1 MSDVVFGRRQNRR
14 TQDIEDAKIVGGAAD
29 TAKLVAVITI
39 LTVVLALGLFA
50 FIWIGCRIYV
60 GPGEMAIV
68 TAKTGDELPSGAIL
82 AEPGQKGVQRVPLA
96 EGRHFLNP
104 ITHDWRIVKAIS
116 IPAGS
121 VGVVTSK
128 NGRELAPGEIL
139 APDRDSKGVWKDVLG
154 PGTYRLNPEGYD
166 IKVMSAINIPIGYV
180 GVVTSQTGRPARE
193 GAFAGP
199 GEKGVM
205 EKILQPGLYYV
216 NPRAYQIDVVE
227 VGMNQVSIVGKSG
240 TVVLTKTQSQSAN
253 GLDELQRMTLQKQV
267 QKRAEYVTQNA
278 DLGIV
283 DEDNARNFSQVF
295 SGSLSRAPVAKKKVA
310 SASASVAALARMRDE
325 SAEAPLA
332 AGYAPA
338 PQQPASDS
346 VAFGMNQFVQFPSSD
361 GFAIMLDMT
370 VEFELMPEK
379 ISKIFMLYGD
389 LPAVVSKIL
398 MPQILSISRMKGSD
412 YKAREFIDGEGRQ
425 KFQDEMTAELV
436 RVLGEKSI
444 LVRNAIVRHVEVPD
458 EILLPIQS
466 AAVAKEQD
474 LTNRT
479 EQETEKRRAELN
491 TEIAKV
497 DQLKREV
504 EQETAKL
511 VATVAAEMKK
521 DVAGIDAETKLR
533 AAEIDLECA
542 KIQAKITETRG
553 GADVAARFMVENEE
567 AKGLKR
573 RASAFKDPSLWADL
587 TFADALNPDVTIRVI
602 HAGEGT
608 LWTDLKGASIAV
620 PAAGPKPSAVPASR

>member
-1 MSDVVFGRRQNRR
+1 MNNFGKF
-14 TQDIEDAKIVGGAAD
+14 ASAIVAA
-29 TAKLVAVITI
+29 
-39 LTVVLALGLFA
+39 VVLLVLGVFA
-50 FIWIGCRIYV
+50 FVWIFCRVYV

-68 TAKTGDELPSGAIL
+68 TSKTGDELPPGAIL
-82 AEPGQKGVQRVPLA
+82 AEPGQKGVQRIPLG
-96 EGRHFLNP
+96 EGRHFLDP
-104 ITHDWRIVKAIS
+104 VTHDWRIVSAIT

-154 PGTYRLNPEGYD
+154 PGRYRLNPEGYD
-166 IKVMSAINIPIGYV
+166 VKVMSAINIPIGYV
-180 GVVTSQTGRPARE
+180 GVVTSQTGKPAAA
-193 GAFAGP
+193 GSFAGP

-205 EKILQPGLYYV
+205 EKVLQPGLYYV
-216 NPRAYQIDVVE
+216 NPRAYQVDVVE
-227 VGMNQVSIVGKSG
+227 IGMNQVSIVGKSG
-240 TVVLTKTQSQSAN
+240 TVVLTKAQSQSAN

-283 DEDNARNFSQVF
+283 DEDSARNNFSLN
-295 SGSLSRAPVAKKKVA
+295 SLSRAPAARK
-310 SASASVAALARMRDE
+310 SASGNRYLSTVSSAVTGAA
-325 SAEAPLA
+325 
-332 AGYAPA
+332 APA
-338 PQQPASDS
+338 QQRAPVGQSQLPANDS

-389 LPAVVSKIL
+389 LPAVVSKII

-425 KFQDEMTAELV
+425 KFQEEMTAELV
-436 RVLGEKSI
+436 RVLGEKHI
-444 LVRNAIVRHVEVPD
+444 LVRNAIVRHVEVPE
-458 EILLPIQS
+458 EILEPIQS

-474 LTNRT
+474 LTNKT
-479 EQETEKRRAELN
+479 QQETEKRRAELN

-521 DVAGIDAETKLR
+521 DVAEINAETKLK

-553 GADVAARFMVENEE
+553 SAEVKAKFLVENEE
-567 AKGLKR
+567 ALGIKR

-587 TFADALNPDVTIRVI
+587 VFADSLNPAVNIRVI

-608 LWTDLKGASIAV
+608 LWTDLKGASLAV
-620 PAAGPKPSAVPASR
+620 PAANKQ

>member
-1 MSDVVFGRRQNRR
+1 MNNFGKF
-14 TQDIEDAKIVGGAAD
+14 ASAIVAA
-29 TAKLVAVITI
+29 VA
-39 LTVVLALGLFA
+39 LFALGVFA
-50 FIWIGCRIYV
+50 FVWTCCRVYV

-68 TAKTGDELPSGAIL
+68 TSKTGDELPPGAIL
-82 AEPGQKGVQRVPLA
+82 AEPGQKGVQRIPLG
-96 EGRHFLNP
+96 EGRHFLDP
-104 ITHDWRIVKAIS
+104 VTHDWRIVAAIT

-154 PGTYRLNPEGYD
+154 PGRYRLNPEGYD
-166 IKVMSAINIPIGYV
+166 VKVMSAINIPIGYV
-180 GVVTSQTGRPARE
+180 GVVTSQTGRPAAA
-193 GAFAGP
+193 GSFAGP

-205 EKILQPGLYYV
+205 EKVLQPGLYYV
-216 NPRAYQIDVVE
+216 NPRAYQVDVVE
-227 VGMNQVSIVGKSG
+227 IGMNQVSIVGKSG
-240 TVVLTKTQSQSAN
+240 TVVLTKAQSQSAN

-283 DEDNARNFSQVF
+283 DEDSARNFSNYAQ
-295 SGSLSRAPVAKKKVA
+295 STLGSLSRAPVARKVAASGNRYLQTASAAREEAAMPAQQRA
-310 SASASVAALARMRDE
+310 SASQSQL
-325 SAEAPLA
+325 
-332 AGYAPA
+332 PA
-338 PQQPASDS
+338 NDS

-389 LPAVVSKIL
+389 LPAVVSKII

-425 KFQDEMTAELV
+425 KFQEEMTAELV
-436 RVLGEKSI
+436 RVLGEKHI
-444 LVRNAIVRHVEVPD
+444 LVRNAIVRHVEVPE
-458 EILLPIQS
+458 EILAPIQS

-474 LTNRT
+474 LTNKT
-479 EQETEKRRAELN
+479 QQDTEKRRAELN

-521 DVAGIDAETKLR
+521 DVAEINAETKLK

-553 GADVAARFMVENEE
+553 SAEVKAKFLVENEE
-567 AKGLKR
+567 ALGIKR

-587 TFADALNPDVTIRVI
+587 VFADALNPAVNIRVI
-602 HAGEGT
+602 HSGEGT
-608 LWTDLKGASIAV
+608 LWTDLKGASLAV
-620 PAAGPKPSAVPASR
+620 PAQGKK

>member
-1 MSDVVFGRRQNRR
+1 MNNFGKFASML
-14 TQDIEDAKIVGGAAD
+14 IAA
-29 TAKLVAVITI
+29 VA
-39 LTVVLALGLFA
+39 LFALGVFA
-50 FIWIGCRIYV
+50 FVWVFCRVYV

-68 TAKTGDELPSGAIL
+68 TSKTGDELPPGAIL
-82 AEPGQKGVQRVPLA
+82 AEPGQKGVQRIPLG

-104 ITHDWRIVKAIS
+104 VTHDWRIVAAIT

-154 PGTYRLNPEGYD
+154 PGRYRLNPEGYD
-166 IKVMSAINIPIGYV
+166 VKVMSAINIPIGYV
-180 GVVTSQTGRPARE
+180 GVVTSQTGRPAAA
-193 GAFAGP
+193 GSFAGP

-205 EKILQPGLYYV
+205 EKVLQPGLYYV
-216 NPRAYQIDVVE
+216 NPRAYQVDVVE
-227 VGMNQVSIVGKSG
+227 IGMNQVSIVGKSG
-240 TVVLTKTQSQSAN
+240 TVVLTKAQSQSAN

-283 DEDNARNFSQVF
+283 DEDSARNFSNYAQ
-295 SGSLSRAPVAKKKVA
+295 STLGSLSRAPVARKVAASGNRYLQTASAAREEAAMPAQQRA
-310 SASASVAALARMRDE
+310 SASQSQL
-325 SAEAPLA
+325 
-332 AGYAPA
+332 PA
-338 PQQPASDS
+338 NDS

-389 LPAVVSKIL
+389 LPAVVSKII

-425 KFQDEMTAELV
+425 KFQEEMTAELV
-436 RVLGEKSI
+436 RVLGEKHI
-444 LVRNAIVRHVEVPD
+444 LVRNAIVRHVEVPE
-458 EILLPIQS
+458 EILAPIQS

-474 LTNRT
+474 LTNKT
-479 EQETEKRRAELN
+479 QQDTEKRRAELN

-521 DVAGIDAETKLR
+521 DVAEINAETKLK

-553 GADVAARFMVENEE
+553 SAEVKAKFLVENEE
-567 AKGLKR
+567 ALGIKR

-587 TFADALNPDVTIRVI
+587 VFADALNPAVNIRVI
-602 HAGEGT
+602 HSGEGT
-608 LWTDLKGASIAV
+608 LWTDLKGASLAV
-620 PAAGPKPSAVPASR
+620 PAQGKK

>member
-1 MSDVVFGRRQNRR
+1 MNNFGKF
-14 TQDIEDAKIVGGAAD
+14 ASAIVAA
-29 TAKLVAVITI
+29 VA
-39 LTVVLALGLFA
+39 LFALGVFA
-50 FIWIGCRIYV
+50 FVWTCCRVYV

-68 TAKTGDELPSGAIL
+68 TSKTGDELPPGAIL
-82 AEPGQKGVQRVPLA
+82 AEPGQKGVQRIPLG

-104 ITHDWRIVKAIS
+104 VTHDWRIVAAIT

-154 PGTYRLNPEGYD
+154 PGRYRLNPEGYD
-166 IKVMSAINIPIGYV
+166 VKVMSAINIPIGYV
-180 GVVTSQTGRPARE
+180 GVVTSQTGKPAAA
-193 GAFAGP
+193 GSFAGP

-205 EKILQPGLYYV
+205 EKVLQPGLYYV
-216 NPRAYQIDVVE
+216 NPRAYQVDVVE
-227 VGMNQVSIVGKSG
+227 IGMNQVSIVGKSG
-240 TVVLTKTQSQSAN
+240 TVVLTKAQSQSAN

-283 DEDNARNFSQVF
+283 DEDSARNFSNYAQ
-295 SGSLSRAPVAKKKVA
+295 STLGSLARAPVARKMAASGNRYLQTA
-310 SASASVAALARMRDE
+310 SAAREEAA
-325 SAEAPLA
+325 
-332 AGYAPA
+332 APA
-338 PQQPASDS
+338 RTNASQSQLANDS

-389 LPAVVSKIL
+389 LPAVVSKII

-425 KFQDEMTAELV
+425 KFQEEMTAELV
-436 RVLGEKSI
+436 RVLGEKHI
-444 LVRNAIVRHVEVPD
+444 LVRNAIVRHVEVPE
-458 EILLPIQS
+458 EILAPIQS

-474 LTNRT
+474 LTNKT
-479 EQETEKRRAELN
+479 QQDTEKRRAELN
-491 TEIAKV
+491 TEVAKV

-511 VATVAAEMKK
+511 VATVAAEMRK
-521 DVAGIDAETKLR
+521 DVAEITAETKLK

-553 GADVAARFMVENEE
+553 SAEVKAKFLVENEE
-567 AKGLKR
+567 ALGIKR

-587 TFADALNPDVTIRVI
+587 VFADALNPAVNIRVI
-602 HAGEGT
+602 HSGEGT
-608 LWTDLKGASIAV
+608 LWTDLKGASLAV
-620 PAAGPKPSAVPASR
+620 PAQGKK

>member
-1 MSDVVFGRRQNRR
+1 MNNFGKF
-14 TQDIEDAKIVGGAAD
+14 ASAIVAA
-29 TAKLVAVITI
+29 VA
-39 LTVVLALGLFA
+39 LFALGVFA
-50 FIWIGCRIYV
+50 FVWTCCRVYV

-68 TAKTGDELPSGAIL
+68 TSKTGDELPPGAIL
-82 AEPGQKGVQRVPLA
+82 AEPGQKGVQRIPLG

-104 ITHDWRIVKAIS
+104 VTHDWRIVAAIT

-154 PGTYRLNPEGYD
+154 PGRYRLNPEGYD
-166 IKVMSAINIPIGYV
+166 VKVMSAINIPIGYV
-180 GVVTSQTGRPARE
+180 GVVTSQTGKPAAA
-193 GAFAGP
+193 GSFAGS

-216 NPRAYQIDVVE
+216 NPRAYQVDVVE
-227 VGMNQVSIVGKSG
+227 IGMNQVSIVGKSG
-240 TVVLTKTQSQSAN
+240 TVVLTKAQSQSAN

-283 DEDNARNFSQVF
+283 DEDSARNFSNYAQ
-295 SGSLSRAPVAKKKVA
+295 STLGSLSRAPVARKVA
-310 SASASVAALARMRDE
+310 
-325 SAEAPLA
+325 A
-332 AGYAPA
+332 AGWSDRKMKVREEAAMPA
-338 PQQPASDS
+338 QQRANASQSQLPANDS

-389 LPAVVSKIL
+389 LPAVVSKII

-425 KFQDEMTAELV
+425 KFQEEMTAELV
-436 RVLGEKSI
+436 RVLGEKHI
-444 LVRNAIVRHVEVPD
+444 LVRNAIVRHVEVPE
-458 EILLPIQS
+458 EILAPIQS

-474 LTNRT
+474 LTNKT
-479 EQETEKRRAELN
+479 QQDTEKRRAELN

-521 DVAGIDAETKLR
+521 DVAEINAETKLK

-553 GADVAARFMVENEE
+553 SAEVKAKFLVENEE
-567 AKGLKR
+567 ALGIKR

-587 TFADALNPDVTIRVI
+587 TFADALNPAVNIRVI
-602 HAGEGT
+602 HSGEGT
-608 LWTDLKGASIAV
+608 LWTDLKGASLAV
-620 PAAGPKPSAVPASR
+620 PAKK

>member
-1 MSDVVFGRRQNRR
+1 MNNFGKF
-14 TQDIEDAKIVGGAAD
+14 ASAIVAA
-29 TAKLVAVITI
+29 VA
-39 LTVVLALGLFA
+39 LFALGVFA
-50 FIWIGCRIYV
+50 FVWTCCRVYV

-68 TAKTGDELPSGAIL
+68 TSKTGDELPSGAIL
-82 AEPGQKGVQRVPLA
+82 AEPGQKGVQRIPLG

-104 ITHDWRIVKAIS
+104 VTHDWRIVAAIT

-154 PGTYRLNPEGYD
+154 PGRYRLNPEGYD
-166 IKVMSAINIPIGYV
+166 VKVMSAINIPIGYV
-180 GVVTSQTGRPARE
+180 GVVTSQTGKPAAA
-193 GAFAGP
+193 GSFAGP

-216 NPRAYQIDVVE
+216 NPRAYQVDVVE
-227 VGMNQVSIVGKSG
+227 IGMNQVSIVGKSG
-240 TVVLTKTQSQSAN
+240 TVVLTKAQSQSAN

-283 DEDNARNFSQVF
+283 DEDSARNFSNYAQ
-295 SGSLSRAPVAKKKVA
+295 STLGSLSRAPVARKVAAAGAVDRKMKVREEAAMPAQQRA
-310 SASASVAALARMRDE
+310 SASQSQL
-325 SAEAPLA
+325 
-332 AGYAPA
+332 PA
-338 PQQPASDS
+338 NDS

-389 LPAVVSKIL
+389 LPAVVSKII

-425 KFQDEMTAELV
+425 KFQEEMTAELV
-436 RVLGEKSI
+436 RVLGEKHI
-444 LVRNAIVRHVEVPD
+444 LVRNAIVRHVEVPE
-458 EILLPIQS
+458 EILAPIQS

-474 LTNRT
+474 LTNKT
-479 EQETEKRRAELN
+479 QQDTEKRRAELN

-521 DVAGIDAETKLR
+521 DVAEINAETKLK

-553 GADVAARFMVENEE
+553 SAEVKAKFLVENEE
-567 AKGLKR
+567 ALGIKR

-587 TFADALNPDVTIRVI
+587 TFADALNPAVNIRVI
-602 HAGEGT
+602 HSGEGT
-608 LWTDLKGASIAV
+608 LWTDLKGASLAV
-620 PAAGPKPSAVPASR
+620 PAQGKK

>member
-1 MSDVVFGRRQNRR
+1 MNNFGKF
-14 TQDIEDAKIVGGAAD
+14 ASAIVAA
-29 TAKLVAVITI
+29 VA
-39 LTVVLALGLFA
+39 LFALGVFA
-50 FIWIGCRIYV
+50 FVWTCCRVYV

-68 TAKTGDELPSGAIL
+68 TSKTGDELPPGAIL
-82 AEPGQKGVQRVPLA
+82 AEPGQKGVQRIPLG
-96 EGRHFLNP
+96 EGRHFLDP
-104 ITHDWRIVKAIS
+104 VTHDWRIVAAIT

-154 PGTYRLNPEGYD
+154 PGRYRLNPEGYD
-166 IKVMSAINIPIGYV
+166 VKVMSAINIPIGYV
-180 GVVTSQTGRPARE
+180 GVVTSQTGRPAAA
-193 GAFAGP
+193 GSFAGP

-205 EKILQPGLYYV
+205 EKVLQPGLYYV
-216 NPRAYQIDVVE
+216 NPRAYQVDVVE
-227 VGMNQVSIVGKSG
+227 IGMNQVSIVGKSG
-240 TVVLTKTQSQSAN
+240 TVVLTKAQSQSAN

-283 DEDNARNFSQVF
+283 DEDSARNFSNYAQ
-295 SGSLSRAPVAKKKVA
+295 STLGSLSRAPVARKVA
-310 SASASVAALARMRDE
+310 ASGNRYLQTASAAREEAA
-325 SAEAPLA
+325 
-332 AGYAPA
+332 APA
-338 PQQPASDS
+338 RTNASQSQLPANDS

-389 LPAVVSKIL
+389 LPAVVSKII

-425 KFQDEMTAELV
+425 KFQEEMTAELV
-436 RVLGEKSI
+436 RVLGEKHI
-444 LVRNAIVRHVEVPD
+444 LVRNAIVRHVEVPE
-458 EILLPIQS
+458 EILAPIQS

-474 LTNRT
+474 LTNKT
-479 EQETEKRRAELN
+479 QQDTEKRRAELN

-521 DVAGIDAETKLR
+521 DVAEINAETKLK

-553 GADVAARFMVENEE
+553 SAEVKAKFLVENEE
-567 AKGLKR
+567 ALGIKR

-587 TFADALNPDVTIRVI
+587 TFADALNPAVNIRVI
-602 HAGEGT
+602 HSGEGT
-608 LWTDLKGASIAV
+608 LWTDLKGASLAV
-620 PAAGPKPSAVPASR
+620 PAKK

>member
-1 MSDVVFGRRQNRR
+1 MNNFGKF
-14 TQDIEDAKIVGGAAD
+14 ASAIVAA
-29 TAKLVAVITI
+29 VA
-39 LTVVLALGLFA
+39 LFALGVFA
-50 FIWIGCRIYV
+50 FVWTCCRVYV

-68 TAKTGDELPSGAIL
+68 TSKTGDELPSGAIL
-82 AEPGQKGVQRVPLA
+82 AEPGQKGVQRIPLG
-96 EGRHFLNP
+96 EGRHFLDP
-104 ITHDWRIVKAIS
+104 VTHDWRIVAAIT

-154 PGTYRLNPEGYD
+154 PGRYRLNPEGYD
-166 IKVMSAINIPIGYV
+166 VKVMSAINIPIGYV
-180 GVVTSQTGRPARE
+180 GVVTSQTGKPAAA
-193 GAFAGP
+193 GSFAGP

-216 NPRAYQIDVVE
+216 NPRAYQVDVVE
-227 VGMNQVSIVGKSG
+227 IGMNQVSIVGKSG
-240 TVVLTKTQSQSAN
+240 TVVLTKAQSQSAN

-283 DEDNARNFSQVF
+283 DEDSARNFSNYAQ
-295 SGSLSRAPVAKKKVA
+295 STLGSLSRAPVARKVAAAGAVDRKMKVREEAAMPAQQRA
-310 SASASVAALARMRDE
+310 SASQSQL
-325 SAEAPLA
+325 
-332 AGYAPA
+332 PA
-338 PQQPASDS
+338 NDS

-389 LPAVVSKIL
+389 LPAVVSKII

-425 KFQDEMTAELV
+425 KFQEEMTAELV
-436 RVLGEKSI
+436 RVLGEKHI
-444 LVRNAIVRHVEVPD
+444 LVRNAIVRHVEVPE
-458 EILLPIQS
+458 EILAPIQS

-474 LTNRT
+474 LTNKT
-479 EQETEKRRAELN
+479 QQDTEKRRAELN

-521 DVAGIDAETKLR
+521 DVAEITAETKLK

-553 GADVAARFMVENEE
+553 SAEVKAKFLVENEE
-567 AKGLKR
+567 ALGIKR

-587 TFADALNPDVTIRVI
+587 TFADALNPAVNIRVI
-602 HAGEGT
+602 HSGEGT
-608 LWTDLKGASIAV
+608 LWTDLKGASLAV
-620 PAAGPKPSAVPASR
+620 PAQGKK

>member
-1 MSDVVFGRRQNRR
+1 MNNFGKF
-14 TQDIEDAKIVGGAAD
+14 ASM
-29 TAKLVAVITI
+29 LVAAVA
-39 LTVVLALGLFA
+39 LFALGVFA
-50 FIWIGCRIYV
+50 FVWVFCRVYV

-68 TAKTGDELPSGAIL
+68 TSKTGDELPPGAIL
-82 AEPGQKGVQRVPLA
+82 AEPGQKGVQRIPLG

-104 ITHDWRIVKAIS
+104 VTHDWRIVAAIT

-154 PGTYRLNPEGYD
+154 PGRYRLNPEGYD
-166 IKVMSAINIPIGYV
+166 VKVMSAINIPIGYV
-180 GVVTSQTGRPARE
+180 GVVTSQTGKPAAA
-193 GAFAGP
+193 GSFAGP

-205 EKILQPGLYYV
+205 EKVLQPGLYYV
-216 NPRAYQIDVVE
+216 NPRAYQVDVVE
-227 VGMNQVSIVGKSG
+227 IGMNQVSIVGKSG
-240 TVVLTKTQSQSAN
+240 TVVLTKAQSQSAN

-283 DEDNARNFSQVF
+283 DEDSARNFSNL
-295 SGSLSRAPVAKKKVA
+295 SLNSLSRAPVARKVA
-310 SASASVAALARMRDE
+310 GDWSDRKTRGAPAAAAYEAS
-325 SAEAPLA
+325 
-332 AGYAPA
+332 APA
-338 PQQPASDS
+338 PARANASQSQLANDS

-389 LPAVVSKIL
+389 LPAVVSKII

-425 KFQDEMTAELV
+425 KFQEEMTAELV
-436 RVLGEKSI
+436 RVLGEKHI
-444 LVRNAIVRHVEVPD
+444 LVRNAIVRHVEVPE
-458 EILLPIQS
+458 EILAPIQS

-474 LTNRT
+474 LTNKT
-479 EQETEKRRAELN
+479 QQDTEKRRAELN
-491 TEIAKV
+491 TEVAKV

-511 VATVAAEMKK
+511 VATVAAEMRK
-521 DVAGIDAETKLR
+521 DVAEITAETKLK

-553 GADVAARFMVENEE
+553 SAEVKAKFLVENEE
-567 AKGLKR
+567 ALGIKR

-587 TFADALNPDVTIRVI
+587 VFADALNPAVNIRVI
-602 HAGEGT
+602 HSGEGT
-608 LWTDLKGASIAV
+608 LWTDLKGASLAV
-620 PAAGPKPSAVPASR
+620 PAQGKK

>member
-1 MSDVVFGRRQNRR
+1 MNNFGKF
-14 TQDIEDAKIVGGAAD
+14 ASAIVAA
-29 TAKLVAVITI
+29 VA
-39 LTVVLALGLFA
+39 LFALGVFA
-50 FIWIGCRIYV
+50 FVWTCCRVYV

-68 TAKTGDELPSGAIL
+68 TSKTGDELPPGAIL
-82 AEPGQKGVQRVPLA
+82 AEPGQKGVQRIPLG

-104 ITHDWRIVKAIS
+104 VTHDWRIVAAIT

-154 PGTYRLNPEGYD
+154 PGRYRLNPEGYD
-166 IKVMSAINIPIGYV
+166 VKVMSAINIPIGYV
-180 GVVTSQTGRPARE
+180 GVVTSQTGKPAAA
-193 GAFAGP
+193 GSFAGP

-205 EKILQPGLYYV
+205 EKVLQPGLYYV
-216 NPRAYQIDVVE
+216 NPRAYQVDVVE
-227 VGMNQVSIVGKSG
+227 IGMNQVSIVGKSG
-240 TVVLTKTQSQSAN
+240 TVVLTKAQSQSAN

-283 DEDNARNFSQVF
+283 DEDSARNFSNYAQ
-295 SGSLSRAPVAKKKVA
+295 STLGSLSRAPVARKVA
-310 SASASVAALARMRDE
+310 
-325 SAEAPLA
+325 A
-332 AGYAPA
+332 AGWSDRKMKVREEAAMPA
-338 PQQPASDS
+338 QQRANASQSQLPANDS

-389 LPAVVSKIL
+389 LPAVVSKII

-425 KFQDEMTAELV
+425 KFQEEMTAELV
-436 RVLGEKSI
+436 RVLGEKHI
-444 LVRNAIVRHVEVPD
+444 LVRNAIVRHVEVPE
-458 EILLPIQS
+458 EILAPIQS

-474 LTNRT
+474 LTNKT
-479 EQETEKRRAELN
+479 QQDTEKRRAELN

-521 DVAGIDAETKLR
+521 DVAEINAETKLK

-553 GADVAARFMVENEE
+553 SAEVKAKFLVENEE
-567 AKGLKR
+567 ALGIKR

-587 TFADALNPDVTIRVI
+587 VFADALNPAVNIRVI
-602 HAGEGT
+602 HYGEGT
-608 LWTDLKGASIAV
+608 LWTDIKGASLAD
-620 PAAGPKPSAVPASR
+620 PAQGKK

>member
-1 MSDVVFGRRQNRR
+1 MNNFGKFASML
-14 TQDIEDAKIVGGAAD
+14 IAA
-29 TAKLVAVITI
+29 AALF
-39 LTVVLALGLFA
+39 VLGSFA
-50 FIWIGCRIYV
+50 FVWVFCRVYV

-68 TAKTGDELPSGAIL
+68 TSKTGDELPPGAIL
-82 AEPGQKGVQRVPLA
+82 AEPGQKGVQRIPLG

-104 ITHDWRIVKAIS
+104 VTHDWRIVAAIT

-154 PGTYRLNPEGYD
+154 PGRYRLNPEGYD
-166 IKVMSAINIPIGYV
+166 VKVMSAINIPIGYV
-180 GVVTSQTGRPARE
+180 GVVTSQTGKPAAA
-193 GAFAGP
+193 GSFAGP

-205 EKILQPGLYYV
+205 EKVLQPGLYYV
-216 NPRAYQIDVVE
+216 NPRAYQVDVVE
-227 VGMNQVSIVGKSG
+227 IGMNQVSIVGKSG
-240 TVVLTKTQSQSAN
+240 TVVLTKAQSQSAN

-283 DEDNARNFSQVF
+283 DEDSARNFSNYAQ
-295 SGSLSRAPVAKKKVA
+295 STLGSLARAPVARKMA
-310 SASASVAALARMRDE
+310 SSGNRYLQSASAAREEAA
-325 SAEAPLA
+325 
-332 AGYAPA
+332 APA
-338 PQQPASDS
+338 RSNASQSQLPANDS

-389 LPAVVSKIL
+389 LPAVVSKII

-425 KFQDEMTAELV
+425 KFQEEMTAELV
-436 RVLGEKSI
+436 RVLGEKHI
-444 LVRNAIVRHVEVPD
+444 LVRNAIVRHVEVPE
-458 EILLPIQS
+458 EILAPIQS

-474 LTNRT
+474 LTNKT
-479 EQETEKRRAELN
+479 QQDTEKRRAELN

-521 DVAGIDAETKLR
+521 DVAEINAETKLK

-553 GADVAARFMVENEE
+553 SAEVKAKFLVENEE
-567 AKGLKR
+567 ALGIKR

-587 TFADALNPDVTIRVI
+587 TFADALNPAVNIRVI
-602 HAGEGT
+602 HSGEGT
-608 LWTDLKGASIAV
+608 LWTDLKGASLAV
-620 PAAGPKPSAVPASR
+620 PAKK

>member
-1 MSDVVFGRRQNRR
+1 MNNFGKF
-14 TQDIEDAKIVGGAAD
+14 ASAIVAA
-29 TAKLVAVITI
+29 VA
-39 LTVVLALGLFA
+39 LFALGVFA
-50 FIWIGCRIYV
+50 FVWTCCRVYV

-68 TAKTGDELPSGAIL
+68 TSKTGDELPPGAIL
-82 AEPGQKGVQRVPLA
+82 AEPGQKGVQRIPLG

-104 ITHDWRIVKAIS
+104 VTHDWRIVAAIT

-154 PGTYRLNPEGYD
+154 PGRYRLNPEGYD
-166 IKVMSAINIPIGYV
+166 VKVMSAINIPIGYV
-180 GVVTSQTGRPARE
+180 GVVTSQTGRPAAA
-193 GAFAGP
+193 GSFAGP

-205 EKILQPGLYYV
+205 EKVLQPGLYYV
-216 NPRAYQIDVVE
+216 NPRAYQVDVVE
-227 VGMNQVSIVGKSG
+227 IGMNQVSIVGKSG
-240 TVVLTKTQSQSAN
+240 TVVLTKAQSQSAN

-283 DEDNARNFSQVF
+283 DEDSARNFSNYAQ
-295 SGSLSRAPVAKKKVA
+295 STLGSLSRAPVARKVA
-310 SASASVAALARMRDE
+310 ASGNRYLQTASAAREEAA
-325 SAEAPLA
+325 
-332 AGYAPA
+332 APA
-338 PQQPASDS
+338 RTNASQSQLPANDS

-389 LPAVVSKIL
+389 LPAVVSKII

-425 KFQDEMTAELV
+425 KFQEEMTAELV
-436 RVLGEKSI
+436 RVLGEKHI
-444 LVRNAIVRHVEVPD
+444 LVRNAIVRHVEVPE
-458 EILLPIQS
+458 EILAPIQS

-474 LTNRT
+474 LTNKT
-479 EQETEKRRAELN
+479 QQDTEKRRAELN

-521 DVAGIDAETKLR
+521 DVAEINAETKLK

-553 GADVAARFMVENEE
+553 SAEVKAKFLVENEE
-567 AKGLKR
+567 ALGIKR

-587 TFADALNPDVTIRVI
+587 TFADALNPAVNIRVI
-602 HAGEGT
+602 HSGEGT
-608 LWTDLKGASIAV
+608 LWTDLKGASLAV
-620 PAAGPKPSAVPASR
+620 PAQGKK

>member
-1 MSDVVFGRRQNRR
+1 MNNFGKF
-14 TQDIEDAKIVGGAAD
+14 ASAIVAA
-29 TAKLVAVITI
+29 VA
-39 LTVVLALGLFA
+39 LFALGVFA
-50 FIWIGCRIYV
+50 FVWTCCRVYV

-68 TAKTGDELPSGAIL
+68 TSKTGDELPPGAIL
-82 AEPGQKGVQRVPLA
+82 AEPGQKGVQRIPLG

-104 ITHDWRIVKAIS
+104 VTHDWRIVAAIT

-154 PGTYRLNPEGYD
+154 PGRYRLNPEGYD
-166 IKVMSAINIPIGYV
+166 VKVMSAINIPIGYV
-180 GVVTSQTGRPARE
+180 GVVTSQTGKPAAA
-193 GAFAGP
+193 GSFAGP

-205 EKILQPGLYYV
+205 EKVLQPGLYYV
-216 NPRAYQIDVVE
+216 NPRAYQVDVVE
-227 VGMNQVSIVGKSG
+227 IGMNQVSIVGKSG
-240 TVVLTKTQSQSAN
+240 TVVLTKAQSQSAN

-283 DEDNARNFSQVF
+283 DEDSARNFSNYAQ
-295 SGSLSRAPVAKKKVA
+295 STLGSLSRAPVARKVA
-310 SASASVAALARMRDE
+310 ASGNRYLQTASAAREEAA
-325 SAEAPLA
+325 
-332 AGYAPA
+332 APA
-338 PQQPASDS
+338 RTNASQSQLPANDS

-389 LPAVVSKIL
+389 LPAVVSKII

-425 KFQDEMTAELV
+425 KFQEEMTAELV
-436 RVLGEKSI
+436 RVLGEKHI
-444 LVRNAIVRHVEVPD
+444 LVRNAIVRHVEVPE
-458 EILLPIQS
+458 EILAPIQS

-474 LTNRT
+474 LTNKT
-479 EQETEKRRAELN
+479 QQDTEKRRAELN

-521 DVAGIDAETKLR
+521 DVAEINAETKLK

-553 GADVAARFMVENEE
+553 SAEVKAKFLVENEE
-567 AKGLKR
+567 ALGIKR

-587 TFADALNPDVTIRVI
+587 VFADALNPAVNIRVI
-602 HAGEGT
+602 HSGEGT
-608 LWTDLKGASIAV
+608 LWTDLKGASLAV
-620 PAAGPKPSAVPASR
+620 PAQGKK

>member
-1 MSDVVFGRRQNRR
+1 MNNFGKF
-14 TQDIEDAKIVGGAAD
+14 ASAIVAA
-29 TAKLVAVITI
+29 VA
-39 LTVVLALGLFA
+39 LFALGVFA
-50 FIWIGCRIYV
+50 FVWTCCRVYV

-68 TAKTGDELPSGAIL
+68 TSKTGDELPPGAIL
-82 AEPGQKGVQRVPLA
+82 AEPGQKGVQRIPLG

-104 ITHDWRIVKAIS
+104 VTHDWRIVAAIT

-154 PGTYRLNPEGYD
+154 PGRYRLNPEGYD
-166 IKVMSAINIPIGYV
+166 VKVMSAINIPIGYV
-180 GVVTSQTGRPARE
+180 GVVTSQTGKPAAA
-193 GAFAGP
+193 GSFAGP

-205 EKILQPGLYYV
+205 EKVLQPGLYYV
-216 NPRAYQIDVVE
+216 NPRAYQVDVVE
-227 VGMNQVSIVGKSG
+227 IGMNQVSIVGKSG
-240 TVVLTKTQSQSAN
+240 TVVLTKAQSQSAN

-283 DEDNARNFSQVF
+283 DEDSARNFSNYAQ
-295 SGSLSRAPVAKKKVA
+295 STLGSLARAPVARKVA
-310 SASASVAALARMRDE
+310 SAGWSDRKMKVREEAAMPAQQRASASQSQL
-325 SAEAPLA
+325 
-332 AGYAPA
+332 PA
-338 PQQPASDS
+338 NDS

-389 LPAVVSKIL
+389 LPAVVSKII

-425 KFQDEMTAELV
+425 KFQEEMTAELV
-436 RVLGEKSI
+436 RVLGEKHI
-444 LVRNAIVRHVEVPD
+444 LVRNAIVRHVEVPE
-458 EILLPIQS
+458 EILAPIQS

-474 LTNRT
+474 LTNKT
-479 EQETEKRRAELN
+479 QQDTEKRRAELN

-521 DVAGIDAETKLR
+521 DVAEINAETKLK

-553 GADVAARFMVENEE
+553 SAEVKAKFLVENEE
-567 AKGLKR
+567 ALGIKR

-587 TFADALNPDVTIRVI
+587 TFADALNPAVNIRVI
-602 HAGEGT
+602 HSGEGT
-608 LWTDLKGASIAV
+608 LWTDLKGASLAV
-620 PAAGPKPSAVPASR
+620 PAQGKK

>member
-1 MSDVVFGRRQNRR
+1 MNNFGKFAS
-14 TQDIEDAKIVGGAAD
+14 ILAA
-29 TAKLVAVITI
+29 AVA
-39 LTVVLALGLFA
+39 LFALGVFA
-50 FIWIGCRIYV
+50 FVWVFCRVYV

-68 TAKTGDELPSGAIL
+68 TSKTGDELPPGAIL
-82 AEPGQKGVQRVPLA
+82 AEPGQKGVQRIPLG

-104 ITHDWRIVKAIS
+104 VTHDWRIVAAIT

-154 PGTYRLNPEGYD
+154 PGRYRLNPEGYD
-166 IKVMSAINIPIGYV
+166 VKVMSAINIPIGYV
-180 GVVTSQTGRPARE
+180 GVVTSQTGKPAAA
-193 GAFAGP
+193 GSFAGP

-205 EKILQPGLYYV
+205 EKVLQPGLYYV
-216 NPRAYQIDVVE
+216 NPRAYQVDVVE
-227 VGMNQVSIVGKSG
+227 IGMNQVSIVGKSG
-240 TVVLTKTQSQSAN
+240 TVVLTKAQSQSAN

-283 DEDNARNFSQVF
+283 DEDSARNFSNYAQ
-295 SGSLSRAPVAKKKVA
+295 STLGSLARAPVARKMASSGNRYLQTA
-310 SASASVAALARMRDE
+310 SAAREEAA
-325 SAEAPLA
+325 
-332 AGYAPA
+332 APA
-338 PQQPASDS
+338 RSNASQSQLPANDS

-389 LPAVVSKIL
+389 LPAVVSKII

-425 KFQDEMTAELV
+425 KFQEEMTAELV
-436 RVLGEKSI
+436 RVLGEKHI
-444 LVRNAIVRHVEVPD
+444 LVRNAIVRHVEVPE
-458 EILLPIQS
+458 EILAPIQS

-474 LTNRT
+474 LTNKT
-479 EQETEKRRAELN
+479 QQDTEKRRAELN
-491 TEIAKV
+491 TEVAKV

-511 VATVAAEMKK
+511 VATVAAEMRK
-521 DVAGIDAETKLR
+521 DVAEITAETKLK

-553 GADVAARFMVENEE
+553 SAEVKAKFLVENEE
-567 AKGLKR
+567 ALGIKR

-587 TFADALNPDVTIRVI
+587 VFADALNPAVNIRVI
-602 HAGEGT
+602 HSGEGT
-608 LWTDLKGASIAV
+608 LWTDLKGASLAV
-620 PAAGPKPSAVPASR
+620 PAQGKK

>member
-1 MSDVVFGRRQNRR
+1 MNNFGKFASML
-14 TQDIEDAKIVGGAAD
+14 IAA
-29 TAKLVAVITI
+29 AALF
-39 LTVVLALGLFA
+39 VLGSFA
-50 FIWIGCRIYV
+50 FVWVFCRVYV

-68 TAKTGDELPSGAIL
+68 TSKTGDELPPGAIL
-82 AEPGQKGVQRVPLA
+82 AEPGQKGVQRIPLG

-104 ITHDWRIVKAIS
+104 VTHDWRIVAAIT

-154 PGTYRLNPEGYD
+154 PGRYRLNPEGYD
-166 IKVMSAINIPIGYV
+166 VKVMSAINIPIGYV
-180 GVVTSQTGRPARE
+180 GVVTSQTGKPAAS
-193 GAFAGP
+193 GSFAGP

-205 EKILQPGLYYV
+205 EKVLQPGLYYV
-216 NPRAYQIDVVE
+216 NPRAYQVDVVE
-227 VGMNQVSIVGKSG
+227 IGMNQVSIVGKSG
-240 TVVLTKTQSQSAN
+240 TVVLTKAQSQSAN

-283 DEDNARNFSQVF
+283 DEDSARNFSNL
-295 SGSLSRAPVAKKKVA
+295 SLNSLSRAPVARKVA
-310 SASASVAALARMRDE
+310 GDWSDRKTRGAPAAAAYEAS
-325 SAEAPLA
+325 
-332 AGYAPA
+332 APA
-338 PQQPASDS
+338 PARANASQSQLANDS

-389 LPAVVSKIL
+389 LPAVVSKII

-425 KFQDEMTAELV
+425 KFQEEMTAELV
-436 RVLGEKSI
+436 RVLGEKHI
-444 LVRNAIVRHVEVPD
+444 LVRNAIVRHVEVPE
-458 EILLPIQS
+458 EILAPIQS

-474 LTNRT
+474 LTNKT
-479 EQETEKRRAELN
+479 QQDTEKRRAELN
-491 TEIAKV
+491 TEVAKV

-521 DVAGIDAETKLR
+521 DVAEINAETKLK

-553 GADVAARFMVENEE
+553 SAEVKAKFLVENEE
-567 AKGLKR
+567 ALGIKR

-587 TFADALNPDVTIRVI
+587 VFADALNPAVNIRVI
-602 HAGEGT
+602 HSGEGT
-608 LWTDLKGASIAV
+608 LWTDLKGASLAV
-620 PAAGPKPSAVPASR
+620 PAQGKK

>member
-1 MSDVVFGRRQNRR
+1 MNNFGKFASML
-14 TQDIEDAKIVGGAAD
+14 IAA
-29 TAKLVAVITI
+29 AALF
-39 LTVVLALGLFA
+39 VLGSFA
-50 FIWIGCRIYV
+50 FVWVFCRVYV

-68 TAKTGDELPSGAIL
+68 TSKTGDELPPGAIL
-82 AEPGQKGVQRVPLA
+82 AEPGQKGVQRIPLG

-104 ITHDWRIVKAIS
+104 VTHDWRIVAAITS
-116 IPAGS
+116 PAGS

-154 PGTYRLNPEGYD
+154 PGRYRLNPEGYD
-166 IKVMSAINIPIGYV
+166 VKVMSAINIPIGYV
-180 GVVTSQTGRPARE
+180 GVVTSQTGKPAAA
-193 GAFAGP
+193 GSFAGP

-205 EKILQPGLYYV
+205 EKVLQPGLYYV
-216 NPRAYQIDVVE
+216 NPRAYQVDVVE
-227 VGMNQVSIVGKSG
+227 IGMNQVSIVGKSG
-240 TVVLTKTQSQSAN
+240 TVVLTKAQSQSAN

-283 DEDNARNFSQVF
+283 DEDSARNFSNL
-295 SGSLSRAPVAKKKVA
+295 SLNSLSRAPVARKVA
-310 SASASVAALARMRDE
+310 SSWSDGKTRGAPAAAAYEAS
-325 SAEAPLA
+325 
-332 AGYAPA
+332 APA
-338 PQQPASDS
+338 PARANASQSQLANDS

-389 LPAVVSKIL
+389 LPAVVSKII

-425 KFQDEMTAELV
+425 KFQEEMTAELV
-436 RVLGEKSI
+436 RVLGEKHI
-444 LVRNAIVRHVEVPD
+444 LVRNAIVRHVEVPE
-458 EILLPIQS
+458 EILAPIQS

-474 LTNRT
+474 LTNKT
-479 EQETEKRRAELN
+479 QQDTEKRRAELN
-491 TEIAKV
+491 TEVAKV

-511 VATVAAEMKK
+511 VATVAAEMRK
-521 DVAGIDAETKLR
+521 DVAEITAETKLK

-553 GADVAARFMVENEE
+553 SAEVKAKFLVENEE
-567 AKGLKR
+567 ALGIKR

-587 TFADALNPDVTIRVI
+587 VFADALNPAVNIRVI
-602 HAGEGT
+602 HSGEGT
-608 LWTDLKGASIAV
+608 LWTDLKGASLAV
-620 PAAGPKPSAVPASR
+620 PAQGKK

>member
-1 MSDVVFGRRQNRR
+1 MNNFGKF
-14 TQDIEDAKIVGGAAD
+14 ASV
-29 TAKLVAVITI
+29 LVAAAA
-39 LTVVLALGLFA
+39 LFVLAVFA
-50 FIWIGCRIYV
+50 FVWIFCRVYV

-68 TAKTGDELPSGAIL
+68 TSKTGDELPPGAIL
-82 AEPGQKGVQRVPLA
+82 AEPGQKGVQRIPLG

-104 ITHDWRIVKAIS
+104 VTHDWRIVAAIT

-154 PGTYRLNPEGYD
+154 PGRYRLNPEGYD
-166 IKVMSAINIPIGYV
+166 VKVMSAINIPIGYV
-180 GVVTSQTGRPARE
+180 GVVTSQTGKPAAA
-193 GAFAGP
+193 GSFAGP

-205 EKILQPGLYYV
+205 EKVLQPGLYYV
-216 NPRAYQIDVVE
+216 NPRAYQVDVVE
-227 VGMNQVSIVGKSG
+227 IGMNQVSIVGKSG
-240 TVVLTKTQSQSAN
+240 TVVLTKAQSQSAN

-283 DEDNARNFSQVF
+283 DEDSARNFSNYAQ
-295 SGSLSRAPVAKKKVA
+295 STLGSLARAPVARKMAASGNRYLQTA
-310 SASASVAALARMRDE
+310 SAAREEAA
-325 SAEAPLA
+325 
-332 AGYAPA
+332 APA
-338 PQQPASDS
+338 RTNASQSQLPANDS

-389 LPAVVSKIL
+389 LPAVVSKII

-425 KFQDEMTAELV
+425 KFQEEMTAELV
-436 RVLGEKSI
+436 RVLGEKHI
-444 LVRNAIVRHVEVPD
+444 LVRNAIVRHVEVPE
-458 EILLPIQS
+458 EILAPIQS

-474 LTNRT
+474 LTNKT
-479 EQETEKRRAELN
+479 QQDTEKRRAELN
-491 TEIAKV
+491 TEVAKV

-511 VATVAAEMKK
+511 VATVAAEMRK
-521 DVAGIDAETKLR
+521 DVAEITAETKLK

-553 GADVAARFMVENEE
+553 SAEVKAKFLVENEE
-567 AKGLKR
+567 ALGIKR

-587 TFADALNPDVTIRVI
+587 VFADALNPAVNIRVI
-602 HAGEGT
+602 HSGEGT
-608 LWTDLKGASIAV
+608 LWTDLKGASLAV
-620 PAAGPKPSAVPASR
+620 PAQGKK

>member
-1 MSDVVFGRRQNRR
+1 MNNFGKF
-14 TQDIEDAKIVGGAAD
+14 ASAIVAA
-29 TAKLVAVITI
+29 VA
-39 LTVVLALGLFA
+39 LFALGVFA
-50 FIWIGCRIYV
+50 FVWTCCRVYV

-68 TAKTGDELPSGAIL
+68 TSKTGDELPPGAIL
-82 AEPGQKGVQRVPLA
+82 AEPGQKGVQRIPLG

-104 ITHDWRIVKAIS
+104 VTHDWRIVAAIT

-154 PGTYRLNPEGYD
+154 PGRYRLNPEGYD
-166 IKVMSAINIPIGYV
+166 VKVMSAINIPIGYV
-180 GVVTSQTGRPARE
+180 GVVTSQTGRPAAA
-193 GAFAGP
+193 GSFAGP

-205 EKILQPGLYYV
+205 EKVLQPGLYYV
-216 NPRAYQIDVVE
+216 NPRAYQVDVVE
-227 VGMNQVSIVGKSG
+227 IGMNQVSIVGKSG
-240 TVVLTKTQSQSAN
+240 TVVLTKAQSQSAN

-283 DEDNARNFSQVF
+283 DEDSARNFSNYAQ
-295 SGSLSRAPVAKKKVA
+295 STLGSLSRAPVARKVA
-310 SASASVAALARMRDE
+310 ASGNRYLQTASAAREEAA
-325 SAEAPLA
+325 
-332 AGYAPA
+332 APA
-338 PQQPASDS
+338 RTNASQSQLPANDS

-389 LPAVVSKIL
+389 LPAVVSKII

-425 KFQDEMTAELV
+425 KFQEEMTAELV
-436 RVLGEKSI
+436 RVLGEKHI
-444 LVRNAIVRHVEVPD
+444 LVRNAIVRHVEVPE
-458 EILLPIQS
+458 EILAPIQS

-474 LTNRT
+474 LTNKT
-479 EQETEKRRAELN
+479 QQDTEKRRAELN

-521 DVAGIDAETKLR
+521 DVAEINAETKLK

-553 GADVAARFMVENEE
+553 SAEVKAKFLVENEE
-567 AKGLKR
+567 ALGIKR

-587 TFADALNPDVTIRVI
+587 TFADALNPAVNIRVI
-602 HAGEGT
+602 HSGEGT
-608 LWTDLKGASIAV
+608 LWTDLKGASLAV
-620 PAAGPKPSAVPASR
+620 PTQGKK

>member
-1 MSDVVFGRRQNRR
+1 MNNFGKF
-14 TQDIEDAKIVGGAAD
+14 ASAIVAA
-29 TAKLVAVITI
+29 VA
-39 LTVVLALGLFA
+39 LFALGVFA
-50 FIWIGCRIYV
+50 FVWTCCRVYV

-68 TAKTGDELPSGAIL
+68 TSKTGDELPPGAIL
-82 AEPGQKGVQRVPLA
+82 AEPGQKGVQRIPLG

-104 ITHDWRIVKAIS
+104 VTHDWRIVAAIT

-139 APDRDSKGVWKDVLG
+139 VPDRDSKGVWKDVLG
-154 PGTYRLNPEGYD
+154 PGRYRLNPEGYD
-166 IKVMSAINIPIGYV
+166 VKVMSAINIPIGYV
-180 GVVTSQTGRPARE
+180 GVVTSQTGRPAAA
-193 GAFAGP
+193 GSFAGP

-205 EKILQPGLYYV
+205 EKVLQPGLYYV
-216 NPRAYQIDVVE
+216 NPRAYQVDVVE
-227 VGMNQVSIVGKSG
+227 IGMNQVSIVGKSG
-240 TVVLTKTQSQSAN
+240 TVVLTKAQSQSAN
-253 GLDELQRMTLQKQV
+253 DIDELQRMTLQKQV
-267 QKRAEYVTQNA
+267 QKRAEYVTRNA

-283 DEDNARNFSQVF
+283 DEDSARNKFSNYAL
-295 SGSLSRAPVAKKKVA
+295 STLGTLGSLSRAPVARKSVSGNRYLQTASAAIEGAAMPAQQRA
-310 SASASVAALARMRDE
+310 SASQSQL
-325 SAEAPLA
+325 
-332 AGYAPA
+332 PA
-338 PQQPASDS
+338 NDS

-389 LPAVVSKIL
+389 LPAVVSKII

-425 KFQDEMTAELV
+425 KFQEEMTAELV
-436 RVLGEKSI
+436 RVLGEKHI
-444 LVRNAIVRHVEVPD
+444 LVRNAIVRHVEVPE
-458 EILLPIQS
+458 EILTPIQS

-474 LTNRT
+474 LTNKT
-479 EQETEKRRAELN
+479 QQETEKRRAELN

-521 DVAGIDAETKLR
+521 DVAEINAETKLK

-553 GADVAARFMVENEE
+553 SAEVKAKFLVENEE
-567 AKGLKR
+567 ALGLKR

-587 TFADALNPDVTIRVI
+587 TFADALNPDVRIRVI

-608 LWTDLKGASIAV
+608 LWTDMKGASLAV
-620 PAAGPKPSAVPASR
+620 PAQGKK

>member
-1 MSDVVFGRRQNRR
+1 MNNFGKFAS
-14 TQDIEDAKIVGGAAD
+14 ILAA
-29 TAKLVAVITI
+29 AVA
-39 LTVVLALGLFA
+39 LFALGVFA
-50 FIWIGCRIYV
+50 FVWVFCRVYV

-68 TAKTGDELPSGAIL
+68 TSKTGDELPSGAIL
-82 AEPGQKGVQRVPLA
+82 AEPGQKGVQRIPLG

-104 ITHDWRIVKAIS
+104 VTHDWRIVAAIT

-128 NGRELAPGEIL
+128 NGRELVPGEIL

-154 PGTYRLNPEGYD
+154 PGRYRLNPEGYD
-166 IKVMSAINIPIGYV
+166 VKVMSAINIPIGYV
-180 GVVTSQTGRPARE
+180 GVVTSQTGKPAAA
-193 GAFAGP
+193 GSFAGP

-205 EKILQPGLYYV
+205 EKVLQPGLYYV
-216 NPRAYQIDVVE
+216 NPRAYQVDVVE
-227 VGMNQVSIVGKSG
+227 IGMNQVSIVGKSG
-240 TVVLTKTQSQSAN
+240 TVVLTKAQSQSAN

-283 DEDNARNFSQVF
+283 DEDSARNFSNYAQ
-295 SGSLSRAPVAKKKVA
+295 STLGSLSRAPVARKVA
-310 SASASVAALARMRDE
+310 ASGNRYLQTASAAREEAA
-325 SAEAPLA
+325 
-332 AGYAPA
+332 APA
-338 PQQPASDS
+338 RTNASQSQLPANDS

-389 LPAVVSKIL
+389 LPAVVSKII

-425 KFQDEMTAELV
+425 KFQEEMTAELV
-436 RVLGEKSI
+436 RVLGEKHI
-444 LVRNAIVRHVEVPD
+444 LVRNAIVRHVEVPE
-458 EILLPIQS
+458 EILEPIQS

-474 LTNRT
+474 LTNKT
-479 EQETEKRRAELN
+479 QQDTEKRRAELN

-521 DVAGIDAETKLR
+521 DVAEINAETKLK

-553 GADVAARFMVENEE
+553 SAEVKAKFLVENEE
-567 AKGLKR
+567 ALGIKR

-587 TFADALNPDVTIRVI
+587 VFADALNPAVNIRVI
-602 HAGEGT
+602 HSGEGT
-608 LWTDLKGASIAV
+608 LWTDLKGASLAV
-620 PAAGPKPSAVPASR
+620 PAKK

>member
-1 MSDVVFGRRQNRR
+1 MNNFGKF
-14 TQDIEDAKIVGGAAD
+14 ASAIVAA
-29 TAKLVAVITI
+29 VA
-39 LTVVLALGLFA
+39 LFALGVFA
-50 FIWIGCRIYV
+50 FVWTCCRVYV

-68 TAKTGDELPSGAIL
+68 TSKTGDELPPGAIL
-82 AEPGQKGVQRVPLA
+82 AEPGQKGVQRIPLG

-104 ITHDWRIVKAIS
+104 VTHDWRIVAAIT

-154 PGTYRLNPEGYD
+154 PGRYRLNPEGYD
-166 IKVMSAINIPIGYV
+166 VKVMSAINIPIGYV
-180 GVVTSQTGRPARE
+180 GVVTSQTGKPAAA
-193 GAFAGP
+193 GSFAGP

-205 EKILQPGLYYV
+205 EKVLQPGLYYV
-216 NPRAYQIDVVE
+216 NPRAYQVDVVE
-227 VGMNQVSIVGKSG
+227 IGMNQVSIVGKSG
-240 TVVLTKTQSQSAN
+240 TVVLTKAQSQSAN

-283 DEDNARNFSQVF
+283 DEDSARNFSNYAQ
-295 SGSLSRAPVAKKKVA
+295 STLGSLSRAPVARKVA
-310 SASASVAALARMRDE
+310 ASGNRYLQTASAAREEAA
-325 SAEAPLA
+325 
-332 AGYAPA
+332 APA
-338 PQQPASDS
+338 RTNASQSQLPANDS

-389 LPAVVSKIL
+389 LPAVVSKII

-425 KFQDEMTAELV
+425 KFQEEMTAELV
-436 RVLGEKSI
+436 RVLGEKHI
-444 LVRNAIVRHVEVPD
+444 LVRNAIVRHVEVPE
-458 EILLPIQS
+458 EILAPIQS

-474 LTNRT
+474 LTNKT
-479 EQETEKRRAELN
+479 QQDTEKRRAELN

-521 DVAGIDAETKLR
+521 DVAEINAETKLK

-553 GADVAARFMVENEE
+553 SAEVKAKFLVENEE
-567 AKGLKR
+567 ALGIKR

-587 TFADALNPDVTIRVI
+587 TFADALNPAVNIRVI
-602 HAGEGT
+602 HSGEGT
-608 LWTDLKGASIAV
+608 LWTDLKGASLAV
-620 PAAGPKPSAVPASR
+620 PAQGKK

>member
-1 MSDVVFGRRQNRR
+1 MNNFGKFASML
-14 TQDIEDAKIVGGAAD
+14 IAA
-29 TAKLVAVITI
+29 AALF
-39 LTVVLALGLFA
+39 VLGSFA
-50 FIWIGCRIYV
+50 FVWVFCRVYV

-68 TAKTGDELPSGAIL
+68 TSKTGDELPPGAIL
-82 AEPGQKGVQRVPLA
+82 AEPGQKGVQRIPLG

-104 ITHDWRIVKAIS
+104 VTHDWRIVAAIT

-154 PGTYRLNPEGYD
+154 PGRYRLNPEGYD
-166 IKVMSAINIPIGYV
+166 VKVMSAINIPIGYV
-180 GVVTSQTGRPARE
+180 GVVTSQTGKPAAA
-193 GAFAGP
+193 GSFAGP

-205 EKILQPGLYYV
+205 EKVLQPGLYYV
-216 NPRAYQIDVVE
+216 NPRAYQVDVVE
-227 VGMNQVSIVGKSG
+227 IGMNQVSIVGKSG
-240 TVVLTKTQSQSAN
+240 TVVLTKAQSQSAN

-283 DEDNARNFSQVF
+283 DEDSARNFSNL
-295 SGSLSRAPVAKKKVA
+295 SLNSLSRAPVVRKVA
-310 SASASVAALARMRDE
+310 GDWSDRKTRGAPAAAAYEAS
-325 SAEAPLA
+325 
-332 AGYAPA
+332 APA
-338 PQQPASDS
+338 PARANASQSQLANDS

-389 LPAVVSKIL
+389 LPAVVSKII

-425 KFQDEMTAELV
+425 KFQEEMTAELV
-436 RVLGEKSI
+436 RVLGEKHI
-444 LVRNAIVRHVEVPD
+444 LVRNAIVRHVEVPE
-458 EILLPIQS
+458 EILAPIQS

-474 LTNRT
+474 LTNKT
-479 EQETEKRRAELN
+479 QQDTEKRRAELN

-521 DVAGIDAETKLR
+521 DVAEINAETKLK

-553 GADVAARFMVENEE
+553 SAEVKAKFLVENEE
-567 AKGLKR
+567 ALGLKR

-587 TFADALNPDVTIRVI
+587 TFADALNPDVRIRVI

-608 LWTDLKGASIAV
+608 LWTDMKGASLAV
-620 PAAGPKPSAVPASR
+620 PAQGKK

>member
-1 MSDVVFGRRQNRR
+1 MNNFGKFAS
-14 TQDIEDAKIVGGAAD
+14 I
-29 TAKLVAVITI
+29 LVAAAA
-39 LTVVLALGLFA
+39 LFVLAVFA
-50 FIWIGCRIYV
+50 FVWVFCRVYV

-68 TAKTGDELPSGAIL
+68 TSKTGDELPPGAIL
-82 AEPGQKGVQRVPLA
+82 AEPGQKGVQRIPLG

-104 ITHDWRIVKAIS
+104 VTHDWRIVAAIT

-154 PGTYRLNPEGYD
+154 PGRYRLNPEGYD
-166 IKVMSAINIPIGYV
+166 VKVMSAINIPIGYV
-180 GVVTSQTGRPARE
+180 GVVTSQTGKPAAA
-193 GAFAGP
+193 GSFAGP

-205 EKILQPGLYYV
+205 EKVLQPGLYYV
-216 NPRAYQIDVVE
+216 NPRAYQVDVVE
-227 VGMNQVSIVGKSG
+227 IGMNQVSIVGKSG
-240 TVVLTKTQSQSAN
+240 TVVLTKAQSQSAN

-283 DEDNARNFSQVF
+283 DEDSARNFSNL
-295 SGSLSRAPVAKKKVA
+295 SLNSLSRAPVARKVA
-310 SASASVAALARMRDE
+310 GDWSDRKTRGAPAAAAYEAS
-325 SAEAPLA
+325 
-332 AGYAPA
+332 APA
-338 PQQPASDS
+338 PARANASQSQLANDS

-389 LPAVVSKIL
+389 LPAVVSKII

-425 KFQDEMTAELV
+425 KFQEEMTAELV
-436 RVLGEKSI
+436 RVLGEKHI
-444 LVRNAIVRHVEVPD
+444 LVRNAIVRHVEVPE
-458 EILLPIQS
+458 EILAPIQS

-474 LTNRT
+474 LTNKT
-479 EQETEKRRAELN
+479 QQDTEKRRAELN
-491 TEIAKV
+491 TEVAKV

-521 DVAGIDAETKLR
+521 DVAEINAETKLK

-553 GADVAARFMVENEE
+553 SAEVKAKFLVENEE
-567 AKGLKR
+567 ALGIKR

-587 TFADALNPDVTIRVI
+587 TFADALNPAVNIRVI
-602 HAGEGT
+602 HSGEGT
-608 LWTDLKGASIAV
+608 LWTDLKGASLAV
-620 PAAGPKPSAVPASR
+620 PAKK

>member
-1 MSDVVFGRRQNRR
+1 MNNFGKF
-14 TQDIEDAKIVGGAAD
+14 ASAIVAA
-29 TAKLVAVITI
+29 VA
-39 LTVVLALGLFA
+39 LFALGVFA
-50 FIWIGCRIYV
+50 FVWIFCRVYV

-68 TAKTGDELPSGAIL
+68 TSKTGDELPPGAIL
-82 AEPGQKGVQRVPLA
+82 AEPGQKGVQRIPLG

-104 ITHDWRIVKAIS
+104 VTHDWRIVAAIT

-154 PGTYRLNPEGYD
+154 PGRYRLNPEGYD
-166 IKVMSAINIPIGYV
+166 VKVMSAINIPIGYV
-180 GVVTSQTGRPARE
+180 GVVTSQTGKPAAA
-193 GAFAGP
+193 GSFAGP

-205 EKILQPGLYYV
+205 EKVLQPGLYYV
-216 NPRAYQIDVVE
+216 NPRAYQVDVVE
-227 VGMNQVSIVGKSG
+227 IGMNQVSIVGKSG
-240 TVVLTKTQSQSAN
+240 TVVLTKAQSQSAN

-283 DEDNARNFSQVF
+283 DEDSARNFSNL
-295 SGSLSRAPVAKKKVA
+295 SLNSLSRAPVARKVA
-310 SASASVAALARMRDE
+310 GDWSDRKTRGALA
-325 SAEAPLA
+325 AAAYEAS
-332 AGYAPA
+332 APA
-338 PQQPASDS
+338 PARANASQSQLPANDS

-389 LPAVVSKIL
+389 LPAVVSKII

-425 KFQDEMTAELV
+425 KFQEEMTAELV
-436 RVLGEKSI
+436 RVLGEKHI
-444 LVRNAIVRHVEVPD
+444 LVRNAIVRHVEVPE
-458 EILLPIQS
+458 EILAPIQS

-474 LTNRT
+474 LTNKT
-479 EQETEKRRAELN
+479 QQDTEKRRAELN
-491 TEIAKV
+491 TEVAKV

-521 DVAGIDAETKLR
+521 DVAEINAETKLK

-553 GADVAARFMVENEE
+553 SAEVKAKFLVENEE
-567 AKGLKR
+567 ALGIKR

-587 TFADALNPDVTIRVI
+587 VFADALNPAVNIRVI
-602 HAGEGT
+602 HSGEGT
-608 LWTDLKGASIAV
+608 LWTDLKGASLAV
-620 PAAGPKPSAVPASR
+620 PAQGKK

>member
-1 MSDVVFGRRQNRR
+1 MNNFGKF
-14 TQDIEDAKIVGGAAD
+14 ASAIVAA
-29 TAKLVAVITI
+29 VA
-39 LTVVLALGLFA
+39 LFALGVFA
-50 FIWIGCRIYV
+50 FVWVFCRVYV

-68 TAKTGDELPSGAIL
+68 TSKTGDELPPGAIL
-82 AEPGQKGVQRVPLA
+82 AEPGQKGVQRIPLG

-104 ITHDWRIVKAIS
+104 VTHDWRIVAAIT

-154 PGTYRLNPEGYD
+154 PGRYRLNPEGYD
-166 IKVMSAINIPIGYV
+166 VKVMSAINIPIGYV
-180 GVVTSQTGRPARE
+180 GVVTSQTGKPATA
-193 GAFAGP
+193 GSFAGP

-205 EKILQPGLYYV
+205 EKVLQPGLYYV
-216 NPRAYQIDVVE
+216 NPRAYQVDVVE
-227 VGMNQVSIVGKSG
+227 IGMNQVSIVGKSG
-240 TVVLTKTQSQSAN
+240 TVVLTKAQSQSAN

-283 DEDNARNFSQVF
+283 DEDSARNFSNYAQ
-295 SGSLSRAPVAKKKVA
+295 STLGSLSRAPVARKVA
-310 SASASVAALARMRDE
+310 ASGNRYLQTASAAREEAA
-325 SAEAPLA
+325 
-332 AGYAPA
+332 APA
-338 PQQPASDS
+338 RTNASQSQLPANDS

-389 LPAVVSKIL
+389 LPAVVSKII

-425 KFQDEMTAELV
+425 KFQEEMTAELV
-436 RVLGEKSI
+436 RVLGEKHI
-444 LVRNAIVRHVEVPD
+444 LVRNAIVRHVEVPE
-458 EILLPIQS
+458 EILAPIQS

-474 LTNRT
+474 LTNKT
-479 EQETEKRRAELN
+479 QQDTEKRRAELN

-521 DVAGIDAETKLR
+521 DVAEINAETKLK

-553 GADVAARFMVENEE
+553 SAEVKAKFLVENEE
-567 AKGLKR
+567 ALGIKR

-587 TFADALNPDVTIRVI
+587 VFADALNPAVNIRVI
-602 HAGEGT
+602 HSGEGT
-608 LWTDLKGASIAV
+608 LWTDLKGASLAV
-620 PAAGPKPSAVPASR
+620 PAQGKK

>member
-1 MSDVVFGRRQNRR
+1 MNDMKKMLSAVGAVSAAVAIVVFGW
-14 TQDIEDAKIVGGAAD
+14 
-29 TAKLVAVITI
+29 
-39 LTVVLALGLFA
+39 
-50 FIWIGCRIYV
+50 IWMFCRISV

-68 TAKTGDELPSGAIL
+68 TSKTGDELPPGAIL
-82 AEPGQKGVQRVPLA
+82 AEPGQKGVQRIPLA

-104 ITHDWRIVKAIS
+104 ITHDWRIVKTFT

-128 NGRELAPGEIL
+128 SGKELEPGEIL
-139 APDRDSKGVWKDVLG
+139 APDRESKGVWKDVLG
-154 PGTYRLNPEGYD
+154 PGTYRLNPEGYEV
-166 IKVMSAINIPIGYV
+166 KVMSAINIPIGYV
-180 GVVTSQTGRPARE
+180 GVVTSQAGKPAGEGR
-193 GAFAGP
+193 FAGP

-216 NPRAYQIDVVE
+216 NPRAYQVDVVE
-227 VGMNQVSIVGKSG
+227 IGMNQVSIVGKSG
-240 TVVLTKTQSQSAN
+240 TVVLTKAQSQSAN

-283 DEDNARNFSQVF
+283 DEDSARNNFSLN
-295 SGSLSRAPVAKKKVA
+295 SLSRAPAARKSARGNRYLSTGSSAVTGAAA
-310 SASASVAALARMRDE
+310 STPREAARVEADAATPQSQLAN
-325 SAEAPLA
+325 
-332 AGYAPA
+332 
-338 PQQPASDS
+338 DS

-361 GFAIMLDMT
+361 GFSIMLDMT

-425 KFQDEMTAELV
+425 KFQEEMTAELV
-436 RVLGEKSI
+436 RVLGEKHI
-444 LVRNAIVRHVEVPD
+444 LVRNAIVRHVEVPA
-458 EILLPIQS
+458 EILAPIQS

-474 LTNRT
+474 LTNKT
-479 EQETEKRRAELN
+479 QQETEKRRAELN
-491 TEIAKV
+491 TELAKV

-504 EQETAKL
+504 EQETAKI

-521 DVAGIDAETKLR
+521 DVAEINAGTKLK

-553 GADVAARFMVENEE
+553 SAEVKAKFAVENEE
-567 AKGLKR
+567 ALGVKR

-587 TFADALNPDVTIRVI
+587 VFADALNPGVNIRVI

-608 LWTDLKGASIAV
+608 LWTDLKGAAVAV
-620 PAAGPKPSAVPASR
+620 PGKSQASGK

>member
-1 MSDVVFGRRQNRR
+1 MNNFGKF
-14 TQDIEDAKIVGGAAD
+14 ASAIVAA
-29 TAKLVAVITI
+29 
-39 LTVVLALGLFA
+39 VVLLVLGVFA
-50 FIWIGCRIYV
+50 FVWIFCRVYV

-68 TAKTGDELPSGAIL
+68 TSKTGDELPPGAIL
-82 AEPGQKGVQRVPLA
+82 AEPGQKGVQRIPLG
-96 EGRHFLNP
+96 EGRHFLDP
-104 ITHDWRIVKAIS
+104 VTHDWRIVSAIT

-154 PGTYRLNPEGYD
+154 PGRYRLNPEGYD
-166 IKVMSAINIPIGYV
+166 VKVMSAINIPIGYV
-180 GVVTSQTGRPARE
+180 GVVTSQTGKPAAA
-193 GAFAGP
+193 GSFAGP

-205 EKILQPGLYYV
+205 EKVLQPGLYYV
-216 NPRAYQIDVVE
+216 NPRAYQVDVVE
-227 VGMNQVSIVGKSG
+227 IGMNQVSIVGKSG
-240 TVVLTKTQSQSAN
+240 TVVLTKAQSQSAN

-283 DEDNARNFSQVF
+283 DEDSARNNFSLN
-295 SGSLSRAPVAKKKVA
+295 SLSRAPAARK
-310 SASASVAALARMRDE
+310 SASGNRYLSTGSSAITGAA
-325 SAEAPLA
+325 
-332 AGYAPA
+332 APA
-338 PQQPASDS
+338 QQRAPVGQSQLPANDS

-389 LPAVVSKIL
+389 LPAVVSKII

-425 KFQDEMTAELV
+425 KFQEEMTAELV
-436 RVLGEKSI
+436 RVLGEKHI
-444 LVRNAIVRHVEVPD
+444 LVRNAIVRHVEVPE
-458 EILLPIQS
+458 EILEPIQS

-474 LTNRT
+474 LTNKT
-479 EQETEKRRAELN
+479 QQDTEKRRAELN

-497 DQLKREV
+497 NQLKREV

-521 DVAGIDAETKLR
+521 DVAEINAETKLK

-553 GADVAARFMVENEE
+553 SAEVKAKFLVENEE
-567 AKGLKR
+567 ALGIKR

-587 TFADALNPDVTIRVI
+587 VFADSLNPAVNIRVI

-608 LWTDLKGASIAV
+608 LWTDLKGASLAV
-620 PAAGPKPSAVPASR
+620 PAANKQ